1 MLCSCMLIS
10 FRVKKSLFLRV
21 FALNV
26 ELFVGRLLFK
36 GTLVVNPVN
45 LFGISSSFN
54 LIFNLYG

>member
-1 MLCSCMLIS
+1 MLIS